1 MAQNKISKDFIYSN
15 KSTTN
20 SVNLNHNQELEKY
33 KMLFCNNEIIINTKD
48 GIVKKK
54 SLKK

>member
-1 MAQNKISKDFIYSN
+1 MTQNKIPKDFVCSN
-15 KSTTN
+15 KKTTN
-20 SVNLNHNQELEKY
+20 SVYLNHNQELEKY
-33 KMLFCNNEIIINTKD
+33 KMLFCNNEIIINNKD

>member
-1 MAQNKISKDFIYSN
+1 MTQNKISKDFIHSN

-33 KMLFCNNEIIINTKD
+33 KMLLCNNEIIINNKD
-48 GIVKKK
+48 GAVKRK